1 MERKQI
7 DYNNSLT
14 DIMNLMSITRKYNIV
29 GSANLRTSEFI
40 QDYDIDGMFKT
51 KVNEAKILDSLTAKF
66 KDIFKISHKN
76 PALFITDFKAGTDPS
91 YPEDDDRFKL
101 RWNRE
106 DIKKGYKILGNGE
119 KKFFRDCLMDKV
131 RMKLDMV
138 YLLDGEYIELSEI
151 YRLNINGRKNY
162 DDANIIQE
170 LKQEIEK
177 YKKEGN
183 YYKMYKREFS
193 LLRHQGKN
201 KGKNKK
207 RQIQLINLFNGQAGL
222 LNNLINQLKIIQN
235 VCIQTFRKPKLDD
248 VRNNLQS
255 IKFKLSSVYEIYH
268 KNFSNIIDSI
278 CKKPL
283 SKIYDS
289 LTPIINNLEKKLNT
303 YVKYI

>member
-1 MERKQI
+1 MERKI
-7 DYNNSLT
+7 KDYNNSLT
-14 DIMNLMSITRKYNIV
+14 KVMNLMSITRKYKVV

-40 QDYDIDGMFKT
+40 QDFDVDEMFKA
-51 KVNEAKILDSLTAKF
+51 KGNEQKILDSLTAKF

-76 PALFITDFKAGTDPS
+76 LALFITDFKAGMDTS

-101 RWNRE
+101 RWNKE
-106 DIKKGYKILGNGE
+106 DMKNGYKILGNGE

-131 RMKLDMV
+131 RMKLDMI
-138 YLLDGEYIELSEI
+138 YLLDGEYVELSEI
-151 YRLNINGRKNY
+151 YRLQINGRKNY
-162 DDANIIQE
+162 DDANIVAE
-170 LKQEIEK
+170 LKKEVEK

-183 YYKMYKREFS
+183 YYKVLKREFS
-193 LLRHQGKN
+193 LLKHQGKN
-201 KGKNKK
+201 KN
-207 RQIQLINLFNGQAGL
+207 RQIQLINLFNSNAGL

-248 VRNNLQS
+248 VRGNLQS

-268 KNFSNIIDSI
+268 PNFSSKINSI

-289 LTPIINNLEKKLNT
+289 LTPIIEKLETQLNK

>member
-1 MERKQI
+1 MERKI
-7 DYNNSLT
+7 EDYNNSL
-14 DIMNLMSITRKYNIV
+14 INVMNLMSITRKYKVV

-40 QDYDIDGMFKT
+40 QDFDIDEMFKV
-51 KVNEAKILDSLTAKF
+51 KGNEQKILDSLTARF
-66 KDIFKISHKN
+66 KSIFIDAHKN
-76 PALFITDFKAGTDPS
+76 SALFITDFKAGYDTS

-101 RWNRE
+101 RWNKE
-106 DIKKGYKILGNGE
+106 DMKKGYKILGNGE

-138 YLLDGEYIELSEI
+138 YLLNGEFTEISEI
-151 YRLNINGRKNY
+151 YRLQINGKKNY
-162 DDANIIQE
+162 DDANIIHE
-170 LKQEIEK
+170 LQQEIVK
-177 YKKEGN
+177 YKKKKN

-193 LLRHQGKN
+193 LLKHQS
-201 KGKNKK
+201 KNKK
-207 RQIQLINLFNGQAGL
+207 RQMQLINLFNGQAGL

-235 VCIQTFRKPKLDD
+235 ICLQTFRKPKLDD
-248 VRNNLQS
+248 VRANLQV

-268 KNFSNIIDSI
+268 PNLSNKIDAI

-289 LTPIINNLEKKLNT
+289 LTPIIDNLEMQLNK

>member
-14 DIMNLMSITRKYNIV
+14 KVINLMSITRKYKVV

-40 QDYDIDGMFKT
+40 QDFDVDQMFKT
-51 KVNEAKILDSLTAKF
+51 KGNEEKILDSLTARF
-66 KDIFKISHKN
+66 KDIFKISYKN
-76 PALFITDFKAGTDPS
+76 PELFITDFKAGTDPS

-101 RWNRE
+101 RWNKE
-106 DIKKGYKILGNGE
+106 DMKKGFKSLGNGE

-138 YLLDGEYIELSEI
+138 YLLDGEFIEISEM

-162 DDANIIQE
+162 DDANIEQE
-170 LKQEIEK
+170 LKNEIKK
-177 YKKEGN
+177 YKKEGK
-183 YYKMYKREFS
+183 YFKVLKRKFS
-193 LLRHQGKN
+193 LAKW
-201 KGKNKK
+201 KGIIKK
-207 RQIQLINLFNGQAGL
+207 DYIDIFNGQAGL

-235 VCIQTFRKPKLDD
+235 ICLQTFRKPKLDD
-248 VRNNLQS
+248 VRANLQS

-268 KNFSNIIDSI
+268 PNFSSKLDAI

-289 LTPIINNLEKKLNT
+289 LTPIIDNLEKQLN
-303 YVKYI
+303 KYMKNI

>member
-1 MERKQI
+1 MERKI
-7 DYNNSLT
+7 EDYNNSLT
-14 DIMNLMSITRKYNIV
+14 KVMNLMSITRKYKVV

-40 QDYDIDGMFKT
+40 QDIDIDGMFKT
-51 KVNEAKILDSLTAKF
+51 KGNEAKILDSLTARF
-66 KDIFKISHKN
+66 KTIFKISHKN
-76 PALFITDFKAGTDPS
+76 PALFITDFKVGSDSS
-91 YPEDDDRFKL
+91 YPENDDRFKL
-101 RWNRE
+101 RWDKTDMKN
-106 DIKKGYKILGNGE
+106 GYKILGNGE
-119 KKFFRDCLMDKV
+119 KKFFRECLMDKV

-138 YLLDGEYIELSEI
+138 YLLDGEYVELSEI

-162 DDANIIQE
+162 DDNNIIQE
-170 LKQEIEK
+170 LKHEIEK
-177 YKKEGN
+177 YKKEDN

-193 LLRHQGKN
+193 LLRHQD
-201 KGKNKK
+201 KNKK
-207 RQIQLINLFNGQAGL
+207 RQIQLINLFNSQAGL

-235 VCIQTFRKPKLDD
+235 ICIQTFRKPKLDD

-268 KNFSNIIDSI
+268 PNFSNKIDTI

-289 LTPIINNLEKKLNT
+289 LTPIIDKLEKQLNK

>member
-1 MERKQI
+1 MERQLT
-7 DYNNSLT
+7 DYNNSL
-14 DIMNLMSITRKYNIV
+14 IKVMNLMSITRKYKVV

-40 QDYDIDGMFKT
+40 QDYDLDGMFKT
-51 KVNEAKILDSLTAKF
+51 KGNEQKILDSLTAKF
-66 KDIFKISHKN
+66 KRIFSDAHKN
-76 PALFITDFKAGTDPS
+76 PALFITDFKAGTDPYS
-91 YPEDDDRFKL
+91 DLFKL
-101 RWNRE
+101 RWNKD

-138 YLLDGEYIELSEI
+138 YLLDGEFIEMSEI

-162 DDANIIQE
+162 DDTNIVEE
-170 LKQEIEK
+170 LKHEIVK

-201 KGKNKK
+201 KK
-207 RQIQLINLFNGQAGL
+207 RQIQLINLFNSNAGL

-248 VRNNLQS
+248 VRGNLQS

-268 KNFSNIIDSI
+268 PNFSNTIDSI

-289 LTPIINNLEKKLNT
+289 LMPIISILETQLNN

>member
-14 DIMNLMSITRKYNIV
+14 NIMNLMSITRKYKVV

-40 QDYDIDGMFKT
+40 QDFDVDEMFKT
-51 KVNEAKILDSLTAKF
+51 RGNEEKILDSLTAKF
-66 KDIFKISHKN
+66 KRIFSDAYKN
-76 PALFITDFKAGTDPS
+76 PALFITDFKAGYDPS
-91 YPEDDDRFKL
+91 YPEEDDRFKL
-101 RWNRE
+101 RWNKQ
-106 DIKKGYKILGNGE
+106 DIKNGYKILGNGE

-138 YLLDGEYIELSEI
+138 YLLDGEYTEISEI
-151 YRLNINGRKNY
+151 YRLQINRRKNY
-162 DDANIIQE
+162 DDANIVAE
-170 LKQEIEK
+170 LKKEVEK
-177 YKKEGN
+177 YKKERN
-183 YYKMYKREFS
+183 YYKVLKREFS
-193 LLRHQGKN
+193 LLKHQGKN
-201 KGKNKK
+201 KN
-207 RQIQLINLFNGQAGL
+207 RQIQLINLFNSNAGL

-235 VCIQTFRKPKLDD
+235 VCIQTFRNPKIDD
-248 VRNNLQS
+248 VRGNLQS

-268 KNFSNIIDSI
+268 SNFSNIIDSI

-289 LTPIINNLEKKLNT
+289 LTPIIDNLEMQLNK